1 MQAEVSPP
9 LYDELLLN
17 WNPPLSFI
25 VSEWTKKEKKQFLDL
40 DTNKY
45 LDHSGNLW
53 ESPWSYGVVIVFL
66 KCTNSFMDAAES
78 KNLTVTWHAHAQL
91 CMCVCVSPVHMHTL
105 FVIRVAWI

>member
-17 WNPPLSFI
+17 WNPPSLFHCQRMDK
-25 VSEWTKKEKKQFLDL
+25 KKEFLDL
-40 DTNKY
+40 DANKY

-66 KCTNSFMDAAES
+66 ECTNSFMDAAEG
-78 KNLTVTWHAHAQL
+78 KNFTVTWHAHAQL
-91 CMCVCVSPVHMHTL
+91 CMRASVRITCTHVYTFL
-105 FVIRVAWI
+105 